1 MNVSHYGFFAG
12 INIPQMLAGEGLH
25 GLPPYRPVEA
35 YRVSD
40 YPSAPV
46 GWGHGSDNH
55 ATFFV
60 AVEPGKGMWVDLTRN
75 QRHTHHVAAVV
86 SVQGV
91 NVLTARPVGE
101 QPVLEQYREKCPIHG
116 SEFSGN
122 RHCHV
127 CGYSWPAQNY
137 LSSATG
143 KIMWIDGFRTRGSNG
158 EPASETRQFF
168 FTEEK
173 GRGIAEQV
181 IGEAREFSIKVH
193 FFAGPEKPLV
203 VPRMTMRGSA
213 SFGSSTRLSA
223 ASANNYQRYEIGAGA
238 RISQD
243 IGVDHLRVDQYAAKP
258 TCIEFYYADAET
270 VSRILSDCRKTM
282 DQGALTG
289 LVVGSNHSPHKTY

>member
-1 MNVSHYGFFAG
+1 
-12 INIPQMLAGEGLH
+12 MLEGEGLH
-25 GLPPYRPVEA
+25 GLPPYCPVKA
-35 YRVSD
+35 HRVSD
-40 YPSAPV
+40 YPSAPAE
-46 GWGHGSDNH
+46 WDRGSDSH

-75 QRHTHHVAAVV
+75 QRHSHHVAAVV

-91 NVLTARPVGE
+91 NVLTARLVGE
-101 QPVLEQYREKCPIHG
+101 RPILEQYREKCPIHG

-122 RHCHV
+122 RHCQV

-137 LSSATG
+137 LSSTTG

-173 GRGIAEQV
+173 SRGIAEQV

-193 FFAGPEKPLV
+193 FFAGPEKPTV
-203 VPRMTMRGSA
+203 VPRTTMRGGA
-213 SFGSSTRLSA
+213 SFGRLSA
-223 ASANNYQRYEIGAGA
+223 ASANSYQRYEIGAGA

-243 IGVDHLRVDQYAAKP
+243 IGVDPLRVDQYADKP

-270 VSRILSDCRKTM
+270 VSRILSNRRETM
-282 DQGALTG
+282 NEGALTG
-289 LVVGSNHSPHKTY
+289 LVLGSNHSPHKTY